1 MDKRKFFA
9 WASLIAI
16 AFFFALFVVEFHP
29 FGAPGNTPTSDY
41 VFSHTQNGT
50 GANNAVTSV
59 VFDYRGLDTLGEETI
74 LITSVTGVV
83 MIFRRPFH
91 E

>member
-16 AFFFALFVVEFHP
+16 TFFFALFVVEFHP
-29 FGAPGNTPTSDY
+29 FGEPGNAPTDDY
-41 VFSHTQNGT
+41 IFVHAQNETGT
-50 GANNAVTSV
+50 NNAVTSV
-59 VFDYRGLDTLGEETI
+59 VFDYRGFDTLGEETI
-74 LITSVTGVV
+74 LITSVTGVAMV
-83 MIFRRPFH
+83 FRRFFH